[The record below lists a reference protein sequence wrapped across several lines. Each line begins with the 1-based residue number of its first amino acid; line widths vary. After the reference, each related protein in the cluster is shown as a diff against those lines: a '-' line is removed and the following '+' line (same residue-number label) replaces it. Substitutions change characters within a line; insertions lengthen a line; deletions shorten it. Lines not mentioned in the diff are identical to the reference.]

1 MLNWI
6 SCFPTQNIPVLN
18 NKQCLKG
25 FGHIFF
31 EICNIIQCIT
41 PLTLEDVENINN
53 KLSYIDVGFYVE
65 SGH

>member
-31 EICNIIQCIT
+31 KICNIIQCVT